1 MPESMFGSPSHLLTA
16 EFAPDSAQ
24 TGNMVHMLAPVHQPP
39 PSFTDIQFGTIGKP
53 PNLLSRISA
62 PNPGQVS
69 FRSPSPAIL
78 HPPSPMVTRAPV
90 PNSRKLAERI
100 QMGPSQLNSSA
111 KSQNLHPTRE
121 LPPVPRINRNRYPAS
136 PHLIPPIEVLPTTS
150 ESNTSQ
156 IQAHASAAANKA
168 REALT
173 PELVYPGSFHVTP
186 TIEQSNRDI
195 SSSSNPSGSPK
206 PHSFAGSSPKATQSS
221 PSSALSAH
229 LSPNSKMTGTSS
241 SQVPDVVQPE
251 ISQEQV
257 TQDSLT
263 ALYAR
268 LLEKS
273 KALSILPTS
282 LLRTPSPFAP
292 PSNIPELAAGL
303 RNETNLEEPSG
314 IVLRHP
320 YPQNRSTSNDPLDQE
335 MLPAIEG
342 NNTLAL
348 TNLQSS
354 NMPASRNTH
363 IESLVEAMKKLQS
376 VAEGAVKLQLDA
388 NQVFEAERMD
398 FDERR
403 KAFEEHMLARE
414 VECQAQMQT
423 LQKQLEELRTREERL
438 VALEEELRL
447 REETRRARDAQRRAR
462 DDQRKFEDE
471 SKRTAIQEEIVEAM
485 KLLQEVKAE
494 KIQWEAERA
503 ERERT
508 LAQNNAAPLQL
519 SADIELRVEKED
531 GMTEEE
537 IKAVDDHNKSL
548 VYRHQ
553 LTEDLKRQIAWTR
566 QSSDTLQHMKETR
579 LQAAE
584 RRRVDEEAERQRVQA
599 EEVAKRADEE
609 QQLRCRE
616 LIAQQ
621 SAHAEAQSQNTQVD
635 TQAEYNRRRAQVLAN
650 KQQTTSEN
658 AARIRAE
665 RAGHL
670 VISMSDGD
678 DLEDTNVD
686 MEVDELASPL
696 EHTVP
701 LPGQKGIAPKK
712 PAPRK
717 KTCRSQGTS
726 GNVMLGAPSTSDG
739 SSSSSM
745 STPASSS
752 TTPAFYKTPS
762 FVSASTDV
770 GRQVITD
777 APLFSTQMAS
787 EFSLDL
793 SVSPAQNGP
802 LPASKKIALPST
814 PKSRTILASDS
825 NEWTEW
831 TISQQAN
838 LSPAQR
844 DANLRHV
851 KKNRHRVEESAAGD
865 RSVKRPDDSLPI
877 KTIKTEEV
885 VVEESHDQERT
896 SSLPEEEA
904 SARSTE
910 AMVHIPNDN
919 SPSGQA
925 KISNINASQT
935 NDIPQTSVELIIGQ
949 APSTSLRSDARVG
962 SAGTSGSVTRLT
974 PIRNITPIRNSP
986 DPWAM
991 DASVVH
997 QERTPDAISPHSE
1010 PSESASRYDPN
1021 QRSRQNSQVNGR
1033 TTSPEPLGFI
1043 RSNGTS
1049 GESRGQRQRWAP
1061 RFPDHYS
1068 PPPTSATS
1076 SHYQHLEQ
1084 NEVGAYGLPIPPHPM
1099 SPMNSSRKRP
1109 AEHDNEDDNRGRR
1122 RPRASHYMPERDY
1135 RNPRGPAFHSPATA
1149 TEWRRGRS
1157 TSPELRSS
1165 IHDRIRSPSPSRQ
1178 SRPHIERDTIDR
1190 RGRNEGSYR
1199 PDYTNAVDFRRTCDL
1214 GYNMEERL
1222 ARREEHDPRGDEPSL
1237 LGRIST
1243 PGGRGNINRGR
1254 GRGKGDI
1261 ARGRGGASSRGR
1273 PQQPLPPRP
1282 LEDRISK

>member
-16 EFAPDSAQ
+16 KFAPASAQ
-24 TGNMVHMLAPVHQPP
+24 TGNMDHMLAPVHQPP
-39 PSFTDIQFGTIGKP
+39 PSFTDIQFDTIGKP

-62 PNPGQVS
+62 PDPGQVS
-69 FRSPSPAIL
+69 FRSPSPAML
-78 HPPSPMVTRAPV
+78 HDPSPVATRAPV
-90 PNSRKLAERI
+90 SNSRKLAERI
-100 QMGPSQLNSSA
+100 QMGPSQLNPSA
-111 KSQNLHPTRE
+111 KSQNHHPTRE

-156 IQAHASAAANKA
+156 IQAHASASANKVRGA
-168 REALT
+168 ST

-186 TIEQSNRDI
+186 TTEQSNRDI
-195 SSSSNPSGSPK
+195 SSSSNPFGSPK
-206 PHSFAGSSPKATQSS
+206 PHSFAGSFSQLIQSS
-221 PSSALSAH
+221 PSSALSAN
-229 LSPNSKMTGTSS
+229 LSPNSKTTGTSS

-251 ISQEQV
+251 TSQEQV
-257 TQDSLT
+257 TQDDSLS

-268 LLEKS
+268 LQEKS

-303 RNETNLEEPSG
+303 RNESNLEEPSG

-320 YPQNRSTSNDPLDQE
+320 YPQGSSTSNDPLDQE
-335 MLPAIEG
+335 MLPANEG
-342 NNTLAL
+342 NNTPAL
-348 TNLQSS
+348 TSLQSS
-354 NMPASRNTH
+354 NVTASRITH
-363 IESLVEAMKKLQS
+363 IDSLVEAMKKLQS

-398 FDERR
+398 FDKRR
-403 KAFEEHMLARE
+403 KAFEEHTLARE
-414 VECQAQMQT
+414 LEYQARMRT

-438 VALEEELRL
+438 VALEEESRL

-471 SKRTAIQEEIVEAM
+471 SKRTALQEEIVEAM
-485 KLLQEVKAE
+485 KLLQEVKVE
-494 KIQWEAERA
+494 KTQWEAERT

-519 SADIELRVEKED
+519 SADIELCVEEED

-553 LTEDLKRQIAWTR
+553 LTEDLKKQIAWTR
-566 QSSDTLQHMKETR
+566 QCSDTLQHMKETR

-584 RRRVDEEAERQRVQA
+584 RRRVEEEAERQRVQA

-609 QQLRCRE
+609 QKLRCRE

-621 SAHAEAQSQNTQVD
+621 SAHAEAQSQNIQVD
-635 TQAEYNRRRAQVLAN
+635 TQAEFNRRRAQVLAN
-650 KQQTTSEN
+650 RQQTTSEN

-670 VISMSDGD
+670 VNSMSDGD
-678 DLEDTNVD
+678 DLEDTNVE

-701 LPGQKGIAPKK
+701 LPGQKGIAQKT
-712 PAPRK
+712 PAPRIK
-717 KTCRSQGTS
+717 KPCRSQGTS

-739 SSSSSM
+739 SSSSLM

-752 TTPAFYKTPS
+752 TTPASYKTPS

-787 EFSLDL
+787 ELSLHL

-851 KKNRHRVEESAAGD
+851 KKNRHRVEESATGD

-885 VVEESHDQERT
+885 VVEESHDQE
-896 SSLPEEEA
+896 PEEAA

-910 AMVHIPNDN
+910 GTVHISNN
-919 SPSGQA
+919 TSPSGQA
-925 KISNINASQT
+925 KISSINASQT
-935 NDIPQTSVELIIGQ
+935 NDAPQTSVELVIGQ
-949 APSTSLRSDARVG
+949 APSASLHSDARVG
-962 SAGTSGSVTRLT
+962 SAGPSGSVTRLT

-986 DPWAM
+986 DPWIM
-991 DASVVH
+991 DASVIR

-1021 QRSRQNSQVNGR
+1021 QRSRQNSQINGR

-1043 RSNGTS
+1043 RSNGTG

-1061 RFPDHYS
+1061 RYPDHYS

-1076 SHYQHLEQ
+1076 SHHRHLEQ
-1084 NEVGAYGLPIPPHPM
+1084 NEIGAYGLPIPPHPM
-1099 SPMNSSRKRP
+1099 LPMNNSRKRP

-1122 RPRASHYMPERDY
+1122 RPRANHYVPERDY
-1135 RNPRGPAFHSPATA
+1135 RNPRGHALHSPATA
-1149 TEWRRGRS
+1149 TEWRRDRS

-1165 IHDRIRSPSPSRQ
+1165 IHDRIRSPSPSRH
-1178 SRPHIERDTIDR
+1178 SRPHIERDTVDR
-1190 RGRNEGSYR
+1190 RGRNEGSHR
-1199 PDYTNAVDFRRTCDL
+1199 PDYTNTVDFRRTCDS
-1214 GYNMEERL
+1214 GYNMEERP

-1261 ARGRGGASSRGR
+1261 GRGRGGASGRGR

>member
-16 EFAPDSAQ
+16 KFALASAQ

-39 PSFTDIQFGTIGKP
+39 PSFTDIQFDTIGKP

-62 PNPGQVS
+62 PDPDQVS
-69 FRSPSPAIL
+69 FRSPSPAVL
-78 HPPSPMVTRAPV
+78 HHPSPVATRAPV

-100 QMGPSQLNSSA
+100 QMGPSQLNPSA
-111 KSQNLHPTRE
+111 TSQILHPTRE
-121 LPPVPRINRNRYPAS
+121 LPPVPRINRNRYPAG

-156 IQAHASAAANKA
+156 IQAHTSAAANKV

-173 PELVYPGSFHVTP
+173 PELVYPGSSHVTP
-186 TIEQSNRDI
+186 TTEQTNRDI

-206 PHSFAGSSPKATQSS
+206 PHSFAGSFSKPVQSS
-221 PSSALSAH
+221 SSSVLSAH
-229 LSPNSKMTGTSS
+229 LSPNSQTTGTSS

-257 TQDSLT
+257 TQDDSLS

-268 LLEKS
+268 LQEKS
-273 KALSILPTS
+273 KALSIRPTS

-292 PSNIPELAAGL
+292 PSNISELAAGL
-303 RNETNLEEPSG
+303 CNKTILEEPSG

-320 YPQNRSTSNDPLDQE
+320 YPQSGSTSNDPLDQE
-335 MLPAIEG
+335 MLPADEG

-348 TNLQSS
+348 TSLQSS
-354 NMPASRNTH
+354 NMTTSRITH
-363 IESLVEAMKKLQS
+363 IDSLVEAMKKLQS

-388 NQVFEAERMD
+388 NQVFEAERKD

-414 VECQAQMQT
+414 LECQARTRT

-438 VALEEELRL
+438 VALEEESRL
-447 REETRRARDAQRRAR
+447 REETRRARDAQRRVR

-485 KLLQEVKAE
+485 KLLQEVKVE
-494 KIQWEAERA
+494 KTQWEAERA

-508 LAQNNAAPLQL
+508 LAQNNAAPLQF
-519 SADIELRVEKED
+519 SADIELHIEKED

-537 IKAVDDHNKSL
+537 IKAVDDHNESL
-548 VYRHQ
+548 VYRHR
-553 LTEDLKRQIAWTR
+553 LTEDLKKQIAWTR
-566 QSSDTLQHMKETR
+566 QCSDTLQQMKETR

-584 RRRVDEEAERQRVQA
+584 RRQVEEEAQRQRVQA
-599 EEVAKRADEE
+599 EEDAKRADEE
-609 QQLRCRE
+609 QKLRCRE
-616 LIAQQ
+616 LIAHQ
-621 SAHAEAQSQNTQVD
+621 SAHAEAQSQNIQVD
-635 TQAEYNRRRAQVLAN
+635 TQAEYNRLRAQVLAN
-650 KQQTTSEN
+650 RQQTTSEN

-670 VISMSDGD
+670 VNSMSDGD
-678 DLEDTNVD
+678 DLEDTNVE

-701 LPGQKGIAPKK
+701 LPGQRGLAPKK
-712 PAPRK
+712 PAPRIK
-717 KTCRSQGTS
+717 KACRSQGTS

-739 SSSSSM
+739 SSSSLM

-752 TTPAFYKTPS
+752 ITPASYKTPS

-787 EFSLDL
+787 ELSLHL
-793 SVSPAQNGP
+793 STSPAQNGL

-877 KTIKTEEV
+877 RTIKTEEV

-896 SSLPEEEA
+896 STFPEDEA

-910 AMVHIPNDN
+910 AMVHISNN
-919 SPSGQA
+919 ISPSGQT
-925 KISNINASQT
+925 KISNINSSQT
-935 NDIPQTSVELIIGQ
+935 NDVPQISVEVVIGQ
-949 APSTSLRSDARVG
+949 APSASLHSDARVG

-974 PIRNITPIRNSP
+974 PIRNSP
-986 DPWAM
+986 DPSIM
-991 DASVVH
+991 DVSVAR

-1021 QRSRQNSQVNGR
+1021 QRSRQNSQINGR
-1033 TTSPEPLGFI
+1033 TTSPEPLGSI
-1043 RSNGTS
+1043 RRNGTG
-1049 GESRGQRQRWAP
+1049 GESRGQRQRWAS
-1061 RFPDHYS
+1061 RYPDHYS

-1076 SHYQHLEQ
+1076 SHHRHLEQ
-1084 NEVGAYGLPIPPHPM
+1084 NEIGAYGLPIPPHPM
-1099 SPMNSSRKRP
+1099 SPMNNSRKRP

-1122 RPRASHYMPERDY
+1122 RPRANHYVPERDY
-1135 RNPRGPAFHSPATA
+1135 RNPRGVALHSPATA
-1149 TEWRRGRS
+1149 TEWRRDRS
-1157 TSPELRSS
+1157 TPPELRSS
-1165 IHDRIRSPSPSRQ
+1165 IHDRIRSPSPSHH

-1199 PDYTNAVDFRRTCDL
+1199 PDYTNTVDFRRTCDS

-1222 ARREEHDPRGDEPSL
+1222 ARREEHDPRGDDSEPSL

-1254 GRGKGDI
+1254 ARGKGDI
-1261 ARGRGGASSRGR
+1261 GRGRGGASGRGR